1 MGCLLAAAPG
11 PHPGLAGS
19 SGRIAERSLLWGF
32 SGMEIPNINFVWLNC
47 TFPRLY
53 RPLFD
58 LAQLGNHPKQGLP
71 TTFHIWKVTH
81 L

>member
-19 SGRIAERSLLWGF
+19 SGQIAERSMLWGF
-32 SGMEIPNINFVWLNC
+32 SGMESPNIIFVWLNR

-53 RPLFD
+53 RPLFE
-58 LAQLGNHPKQGLP
+58 LAQLGNHPKQVIP
-71 TTFHIWKVTH
+71 TTFYIWKVTH

>member
-1 MGCLLAAAPG
+1 MLAAGPG
-11 PHPGLAGS
+11 AHAGPAVS
-19 SGRIAERSLLWGF
+19 SGQIVERSLLGGF
-32 SGMEIPNINFVWLNC
+32 SDMEIPTINFVWLNR

-58 LAQLGNHPKQGLP
+58 LAQLGNHLKRVLP
-71 TTFHIWKVTH
+71 TTFYIWKVKH